1 MFSFP
6 SGFVSLSDA
15 WLVVFVCVG
24 AYIPIN
30 RFKVTLGRFEN
41 SCLPV
46 LSQYHMYKQ
55 RKNVRLKDTT
65 QCLPI
70 LDDAICDTFRNS
82 AFIRIQSNEMTH
94 ALCYTSENVCLSNRR
109 PFDCEFNTLPLGYRC
124 CACNWSSRMYWSKG
138 HFMKWITSHICV
150 SLVFIVMHM

>member
-15 WLVVFVCVG
+15 WLLCLFALVL
-24 AYIPIN
+24 YIPIN

-55 RKNVRLKDTT
+55 RIKRLA
-65 QCLPI
+65 QG
-70 LDDAICDTFRNS
+70 
-82 AFIRIQSNEMTH
+82 H
-94 ALCYTSENVCLSNRR
+94 
-109 PFDCEFNTLPLGYRC
+109 NTVP
-124 CACNWSSRMYWSKG
+124 
-138 HFMKWITSHICV
+138 SHPR
-150 SLVFIVMHM
+150 

>member
-6 SGFVSLSDA
+6 SGFVSLNDA

-55 RKNVRLKDTT
+55 RIKCPAQGHNSV
-65 QCLPI
+65 PSI

-94 ALCYTSENVCLSNRR
+94 ALCYTSENVCLS
-109 PFDCEFNTLPLGYRC
+109 
-124 CACNWSSRMYWSKG
+124 
-138 HFMKWITSHICV
+138 
-150 SLVFIVMHM
+150 